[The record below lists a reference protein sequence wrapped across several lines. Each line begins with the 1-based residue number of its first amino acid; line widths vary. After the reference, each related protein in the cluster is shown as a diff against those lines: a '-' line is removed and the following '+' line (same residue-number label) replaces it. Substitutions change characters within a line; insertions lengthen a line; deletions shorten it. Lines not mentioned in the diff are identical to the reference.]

1 MGSGQHDSAKKE
13 ACQSNSLH
21 IKRVI
26 FVVKRKTTRKT
37 TRSALTFSSTD
48 DDDDLEVATDD
59 GVEHDVTEEQFV
71 DPVFEVLVLRFEL
84 LFCSSDLS

>member
-1 MGSGQHDSAKKE
+1 MSIDTAFMFKW
-13 ACQSNSLH
+13 
-21 IKRVI
+21 VI
-26 FVVKRKTTRKT
+26 FVVKRKT
-37 TRSALTFSSTD
+37 TRSALTFSSPD
-48 DDDDLEVATDD
+48 DDGDLEVVTDD

>member
-26 FVVKRKTTRKT
+26 FVVKRKT